1 MNAPTVLP
9 IKIKDYTVRQSNYDV
24 VGKLPIRSIILGPS
38 GSGQTVRLQNMILDI
53 YIKAAVKGS
62 TSSVFQLMR
71 ILHGC
76 Q

>member
-38 GSGQTVRLQNMILDI
+38 GSGQTVRLQNMILVI
-53 YIKAAVKGS
+53 
-62 TSSVFQLMR
+62 
-71 ILHGC
+71 
-76 Q
+76 